1 MLNSPTN
8 VQTYAQAVQQAV
20 ALSQQISGI
29 ALQTANQ
36 TMIGSYLN
44 TLANAYGEQEKNRLT
59 QYNERASVLLD
70 IQNLSLKT
78 NYGLMNKQV
87 ELSLLE
93 GQVREKLVNLF
104 IDLERTKLDNTFQRA
119 KSVVQAAKY

>member
-1 MLNSPTN
+1 MLNSPN
-8 VQTYAQAVQQAV
+8 GLTYSQAIQQAV
-20 ALSQQISGI
+20 TLAQQISAIG
-29 ALQTANQ
+29 LQTSQQ
-36 TMIGSYLN
+36 TAVSSYLN
-44 TLANAYGEQEKNRLT
+44 SLANAYGEQEKARLT
-59 QYNERASVLLD
+59 QYNERANILLD
-70 IQNLSLKT
+70 LQNLSLKT